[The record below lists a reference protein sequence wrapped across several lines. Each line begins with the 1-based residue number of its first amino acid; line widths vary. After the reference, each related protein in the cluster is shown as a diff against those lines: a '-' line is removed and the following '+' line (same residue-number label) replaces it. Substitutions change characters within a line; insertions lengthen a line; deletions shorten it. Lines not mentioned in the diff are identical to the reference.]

1 VSRVHEG
8 KILSNST
15 LAEFTV
21 VEVWE
26 TSVLNVNYSAFVL
39 VKNFLIHVSKGLGVV
54 FKS

>member
-1 VSRVHEG
+1 MCQEFM
-8 KILSNST
+8 KENNLSYAT

-39 VKNFLIHVSKGLGVV
+39 VKNFLIHVSKGLGCCV
-54 FKS
+54 